1 MVWTH
6 LKNISQIGWSTQV
19 GVKIKNVGN
28 YHVAGVMS
36 APQSQFMQQHTTSL
50 IPLMIA
56 CDVLL
61 SEGYSIHLLIPSF
74 CFQGFFDIDPKK
86 VGHLQAEAPLT
97 NTCCLCLNRGNP
109 TCLKKMVGF
118 SNAPTKNGGFM
129 CVMTCN
135 FWLDNSVAPWLQ
147 APQKTNG
154 LRGTWSLLAYL
165 TSQNASFQPSLE
177 EVL

>member
-1 MVWTH
+1 MIDQVQLLPQTCILHPSPSKTTTLRGWWVPPSPSSCN
-6 LKNISQIGWSTQV
+6 NIQQAWYPSWL
-19 GVKIKNVGN
+19 
-28 YHVAGVMS
+28 HVMFSCPKDTGYICWFLPFVS
-36 APQSQFMQQHTTSL
+36 R
-50 IPLMIA
+50 
-56 CDVLL
+56 VLL
-61 SEGYSIHLLIPSF
+61 ILKKSWTLASCLYPS
-74 CFQGFFDIDPKK
+74 
-86 VGHLQAEAPLT
+86 EAPLT

>member
-1 MVWTH
+1 MIYPGRG
-6 LKNISQIGWSTQV
+6 KNKKMLETTTLRGWWVPPSPSSCNNIQQARYPHDCMWCSPV
-19 GVKIKNVGN
+19 RRI
-28 YHVAGVMS
+28 
-36 APQSQFMQQHTTSL
+36 QHTFVDSF
-50 IPLMIA
+50 
-56 CDVLL
+56 LL
-61 SEGYSIHLLIPSF
+61 FP
-74 CFQGFFDIDPKK
+74 GFFDIDKKK